1 MKIDQNQHNTEEDE
15 QMAQLNITLNQ
26 EEILQ
31 LLSKDHD
38 QAFRELLRSSL
49 NSILMAESTAQLKA
63 EPYERSEE
71 RTDSRNGT
79 RERELKTRIGRITL
93 TVPRHRNVPFKTL
106 VFENYSR
113 SEAALIASMAE
124 MVVSGV
130 ATRKV
135 SNIMETL
142 CGTTFSKSSVSDVC
156 KDLDEKVE
164 EFRNR
169 PLSGSY
175 PFLTVDATYFKVRV
189 NHRIVSRAFMI
200 AYGTNQNGHREILG
214 FGVFDNESKP
224 TWNTFL
230 QSLKDRGL
238 KDLLMIT
245 SDAHEGIQDAISKVF
260 PDVPW
265 QRCQFHFSKNISEK
279 VPKKY
284 QAGIRA
290 ELQEMWNCDT
300 IDGARKKRDS
310 IIADYKDVAES
321 AMMCLDEGFESAMT
335 VMTLPK
341 YLRKYFRMSNHIERL
356 NKELKRRSSVIGIFP
371 NGEVDLVSETDQND
385 IKYARKNKY
394 DEAIFIEDGNTVVFH
409 DIESG
414 FTNRCPISDVCYLGI
429 QNSY

>member
-1 MKIDQNQHNTEEDE
+1 MNT
-15 QMAQLNITLNQ
+15 MAQLNITLNQ

-31 LLSKDHD
+31 LLSTDHD
-38 QAFRELLRSSL
+38 QAFRELLKSSL

-79 RERELKTRIGRITL
+79 RERDLKTRIGRITL

-124 MVVSGV
+124 MVVNGV

-135 SNIMETL
+135 GRIMETL
-142 CGTTFSKSSVSDVC
+142 CGTSYSKSAVSDVC
-156 KDLDEKVE
+156 KDLDEKVR
-164 EFRNR
+164 EFRER
-169 PLSGSY
+169 PLTGNY

-189 NHRIVSRAFMI
+189 NHRIISRAFMI
-200 AYGTNQNGHREILG
+200 AYGTNQEGHREILG
-214 FGVFDNESKP
+214 FGVYDNESKP
-224 TWNTFL
+224 TWNAFL

-238 KDLLMIT
+238 KGLLMIT

-260 PDVPW
+260 PNVPW

-279 VPKKY
+279 APRKY

-290 ELQEMWNCDT
+290 DLQEMWNCEDVVK
-300 IDGARKKRDS
+300 ARKKRDS

-321 AMMCLDEGFESAMT
+321 AMKCLDEGFESSMT

-341 YLRKYFRMSNHIERL
+341 GLRRFFRTSNHIERL
-356 NKELKRRSSVIGIFP
+356 NKELKRRSAVIGVFP
-371 NGEVDLVSETDQND
+371 NEDSLLRLMGSVLLERNDVVSTQKAIFSNKGYQALLVSDAVPKL
-385 IKYARKNKY
+385 IKLAEEQRQLK
-394 DEAIFIEDGNTVVFH
+394 AA
-409 DIESG
+409 
-414 FTNRCPISDVCYLGI
+414 
-429 QNSY
+429 

>member
-1 MKIDQNQHNTEEDE
+1 
-15 QMAQLNITLNQ
+15 MAQLNITLNQ

-31 LLSKDHD
+31 LLSTDHD
-38 QAFRELLRSSL
+38 QAFRELLKSSL

-79 RERELKTRIGRITL
+79 RERDLKTRIGRITL

-124 MVVSGV
+124 MVVNGV

-135 SNIMETL
+135 GQIMETL
-142 CGTTFSKSSVSDVC
+142 CGTSYSKSAVSDVC
-156 KDLDEKVE
+156 KDLDEKVR
-164 EFRNR
+164 EFRER
-169 PLSGSY
+169 PLTGNY

-189 NHRIVSRAFMI
+189 NHRIISRAFMI
-200 AYGTNQNGHREILG
+200 AYGTNQEGHREILG
-214 FGVFDNESKP
+214 FGVYDNESKP
-224 TWNTFL
+224 TWNAFL

-238 KDLLMIT
+238 KGLLMIT

-260 PDVPW
+260 PNVPW

-279 VPKKY
+279 APRKY

-290 ELQEMWNCDT
+290 DLQEMWNCEDVVK
-300 IDGARKKRDS
+300 ARKKRDS

-321 AMMCLDEGFESAMT
+321 AMKCLDEGFESSMT

-341 YLRKYFRMSNHIERL
+341 GLRRFFRTSNHIERL
-356 NKELKRRSSVIGIFP
+356 NKELKRRSAVIGVFP
-371 NGEVDLVSETDQND
+371 NEDSLLRLMGSVLLERNDVVSTQKAIFSNKGYQALLVSDTVPKL
-385 IKYARKNKY
+385 IKLAEEQRQLK
-394 DEAIFIEDGNTVVFH
+394 AA
-409 DIESG
+409 
-414 FTNRCPISDVCYLGI
+414 
-429 QNSY
+429 